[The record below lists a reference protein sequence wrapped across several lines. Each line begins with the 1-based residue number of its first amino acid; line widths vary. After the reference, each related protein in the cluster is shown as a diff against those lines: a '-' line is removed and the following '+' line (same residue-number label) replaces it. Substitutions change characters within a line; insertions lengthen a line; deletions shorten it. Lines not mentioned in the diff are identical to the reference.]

1 MPKLQLSGMFQQQQ
15 QPPPDLLTAQLLL
28 STKKQSPTTS
38 FVDKIV
44 SKVTTG
50 VLPMLARMSG
60 QGGSSSNSSAL
71 TSVVNSRHASVQSSA
86 ANSARMN
93 EPSSNA
99 ASAQTSSHDSI
110 MISEILSKQS
120 YNGGTVTPDESSPP
134 KPRSGM
140 VSRASLTQLS
150 SLSSPISRP
159 QHVEAEDNSSAL
171 TSVVNSRHAS
181 VQSSAANSARMN
193 EPSSSAAKHSYNG
206 GTVTPDESS
215 PPKPRSGMV
224 SRASLTQ
231 LSSLSSPISRPQH
244 VEAEDN
250 SSALTSVVNSRHA
263 SVQSSAANSA
273 RMNEPSSSA
282 AKHSYNGGTV
292 TPDESSPPKPRSG
305 MVSRASLTQL
315 SSLSSQ
321 ASQPHV
327 VAGGVGG
334 GSTAPTPSSSTTQS
348 VFMSKSKSR
357 SRFDQAHAN
366 GHNPSQSPFVTTDDG
381 QTPPPTSA
389 TSSSSPGSPT
399 IVVRAS
405 FPNMTMTPRS
415 KKEGGGGMSL
425 PPIMSARSTISAV
438 PSNPSIAS
446 ST

>member
-150 SLSSPISRP
+150 SLSS
-159 QHVEAEDNSSAL
+159 
-171 TSVVNSRHAS
+171 
-181 VQSSAANSARMN
+181 
-193 EPSSSAAKHSYNG
+193 
-206 GTVTPDESS
+206 
-215 PPKPRSGMV
+215 
-224 SRASLTQ
+224 
-231 LSSLSSPISRPQH
+231 
-244 VEAEDN
+244 
-250 SSALTSVVNSRHA
+250 
-263 SVQSSAANSA
+263 
-273 RMNEPSSSA
+273 
-282 AKHSYNGGTV
+282 
-292 TPDESSPPKPRSG
+292 
-305 MVSRASLTQL
+305 
-315 SSLSSQ
+315 Q

-334 GSTAPTPSSSTTQS
+334 GSTAPTPYSSTTQS

>member
-110 MISEILSKQS
+110 MISEILSKQ
-120 YNGGTVTPDESSPP
+120 
-134 KPRSGM
+134 
-140 VSRASLTQLS
+140 
-150 SLSSPISRP
+150 
-159 QHVEAEDNSSAL
+159 
-171 TSVVNSRHAS
+171 
-181 VQSSAANSARMN
+181 
-193 EPSSSAAKHSYNG
+193 SYNG